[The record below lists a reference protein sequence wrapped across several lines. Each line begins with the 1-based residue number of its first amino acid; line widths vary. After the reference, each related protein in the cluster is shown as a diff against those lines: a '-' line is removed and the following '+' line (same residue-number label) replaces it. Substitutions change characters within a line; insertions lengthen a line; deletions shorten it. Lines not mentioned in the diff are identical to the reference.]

1 MIFLRGSLSRFG
13 FVFIYIFILGA
24 IFVLKKSS
32 VTVIP
37 TCIVI
42 KELQE
47 IVETQSQLIPQT
59 KKLNVQFH
67 PSSNIFLDKDKH
79 IKKNLS
85 FNHLLYPEFPLG
97 EALVNPQPGLSIGNI
112 GLDAKIIIGIPT
124 VKREGVSYLEHT
136 LASMFENMNASSHTK
151 VVVYIGE
158 SDEEFIKESME
169 NLSTKFSNEL
179 RKSMLQV
186 ISPPSMYYPI
196 EWTTNLHLQFGDKAE
211 RVKWRSKQ
219 NLDQVKITLI
229 KKLTR

>member
-79 IKKNLS
+79 IKKVRL
-85 FNHLLYPEFPLG
+85 
-97 EALVNPQPGLSIGNI
+97 
-112 GLDAKIIIGIPT
+112 
-124 VKREGVSYLEHT
+124 
-136 LASMFENMNASSHTK
+136 
-151 VVVYIGE
+151 
-158 SDEEFIKESME
+158 FI
-169 NLSTKFSNEL
+169 
-179 RKSMLQV
+179 V
-186 ISPPSMYYPI
+186 
-196 EWTTNLHLQFGDKAE
+196 
-211 RVKWRSKQ
+211 
-219 NLDQVKITLI
+219 
-229 KKLTR
+229 